1 MNSLSRAKEANIMA
15 KEKFKMFAD
24 VCTYMDKDQS
34 KLNLEVCMPSV
45 KKDDINL
52 RVHEDG
58 FYLSAPGKDVEYV
71 ATKAFCCP
79 VKAAEAKAT
88 YDNGLLKIVVPFK
101 TPMDYDVH
109 VPVN

>member
-1 MNSLSRAKEANIMA
+1 MA

-58 FYLSAPGKDVEYV
+58 FYLSAPGESGHYV
-71 ATKAFCCP
+71 GSWAFCCP
-79 VKAAEAKAT
+79 VKAAETHAS

-101 TPMDYDVH
+101 TPVDYDVH